1 MALPK
6 RNRGAQG
13 LRQVKC
19 AGQQLSPR
27 ARRRPQS
34 SHPKLAVDPPHFH
47 RPSSSPPRLH
57 PFLLSVAAASPSLH
71 LRLHLSAIPNPPT
84 PKFSVSPLL
93 FFTQTLTF
101 LGSLPTKTKKKGSVI
116 GSSLATAIAVA
127 YFLFY
132 RKGFMFDFRSPLN
145 AFNVVFSSREVK
157 IDQTEARDYL
167 ESDEPAA
174 EAIPDYVPLAVPE
187 IVPSA
192 PSHKRELIV
201 VPVAV
206 DSAQQEALLVL
217 KKLRVCF
224 LKLLLYEIIS
234 DPFQMNCI

>member
-1 MALPK
+1 M
-6 RNRGAQG
+6 RS
-13 LRQVKC
+13 C
-19 AGQQLSPR
+19 CSAGF
-27 ARRRPQS
+27 S
-34 SHPKLAVDPPHFH
+34 SI
-47 RPSSSPPRLH
+47 
-57 PFLLSVAAASPSLH
+57 FL
-71 LRLHLSAIPNPPT
+71 
-84 PKFSVSPLL
+84 
-93 FFTQTLTF
+93 
-101 LGSLPTKTKKKGSVI
+101 GSVI

-217 KKLRVCF
+217 KKLR
-224 LKLLLYEIIS
+224 IIEDDVRPDELCTRREYARWLVHYCS
-234 DPFQMNCI
+234 SKHFCYIET